1 LKLIIIQDQHSLT
14 VVPIAEEC
22 VSRYLSTLLDV
33 NTLIRLLFILTL
45 RSVSSSSF
53 YITLCLWRRNGKTG
67 SGFRTHSSAH

>member
-33 NTLIRLLFILTL
+33 NTLIRLLFVAVFLLLIHHI
-45 RSVSSSSF
+45 VSLK
-53 YITLCLWRRNGKTG
+53 TKWKNGI
-67 SGFRTHSSAH
+67 RVQNAQLSA